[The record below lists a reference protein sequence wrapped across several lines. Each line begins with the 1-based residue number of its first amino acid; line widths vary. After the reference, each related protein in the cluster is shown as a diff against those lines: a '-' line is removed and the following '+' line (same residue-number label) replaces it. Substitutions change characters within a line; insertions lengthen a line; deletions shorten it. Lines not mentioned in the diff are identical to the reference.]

1 MDPNSWK
8 RRHQNVGKIENI
20 SKESSEKILEDDP
33 STTETSNEQ
42 PRELS
47 KISKILRENPNWIE
61 DTFIEISEDES
72 SDDESEFS
80 ENEEDET
87 DNDKNALAPMS
98 RWVHQILKKI
108 ELNIHNMVS
117 QILDPF

>member
-1 MDPNSWK
+1 MYPPFENSTTRIAINEGSRK
-8 RRHQNVGKIENI
+8 RRSLNVGKIENT
-20 SKESSEKILEDDP
+20 SKERSEKILEDDR

-61 DTFIEISEDES
+61 DTFIKISEDES

-98 RWVHQILKKI
+98 W
-108 ELNIHNMVS
+108 
-117 QILDPF
+117 